1 MDTNL
6 SNSQANPRG
15 NNLGIDA
22 RGNREF
28 HVTYMDTD
36 CGRIRTEVFDTLA
49 EAERF
54 ASRNV
59 SDEEDWAVID
69 AVPAQQDRLAA

>member
-6 SNSQANPRG
+6 SNSKASSRAHHGG
-15 NNLGIDA
+15 NDTGH
-22 RGNREF
+22 REF
-28 HVTYMDTD
+28 HVTYFDAD
-36 CGRIRTEVFDTLA
+36 CGLIRSEVFDTLA

-59 SDEEDWAVID
+59 SDEQGWAVID
-69 AVPAQQDRLAA
+69 AMPAQQGRLAA

>member
-6 SNSQANPRG
+6 SNTKASARDNHG
-15 NNLGIDA
+15 SDA
-22 RGNREF
+22 TGHRVF
-28 HVTYMDTD
+28 HVTYFDAD
-36 CGRIRTEVFDTLA
+36 CGLIRSEVFDTLA

-59 SDEEDWAVID
+59 SDEQGWAVID
-69 AVPAQQDRLAA
+69 AVPARQGRLAA

>member
-6 SNSQANPRG
+6 SNSQATMRG
-15 NNLGIDA
+15 NLGSDTT
-22 RGNREF
+22 GHREF
-28 HVTYMDTD
+28 HVTYFDTE
-36 CGRIRTEVFDTLA
+36 CGLIRSEVFDTLA

-59 SDEEDWAVID
+59 SDELGWALVD
-69 AVPAQQDRLAA
+69 AFPARKGWLAA

>member
-6 SNSQANPRG
+6 SNSQATTRG
-15 NNLGIDA
+15 SLGGSDTA
-22 RGNREF
+22 NQEF
-28 HVTYMDTD
+28 HVTYFDSD
-36 CGRIRTEVFDTLA
+36 CGLIRTETFDTLP

-59 SDEEDWAVID
+59 SDEQGWAVID
-69 AVPAQQDRLAA
+69 AVPAEASQLAA

>member
-6 SNSQANPRG
+6 SNSQATMQG
-15 NNLGIDA
+15 NLGSDA
-22 RGNREF
+22 NGHREF
-28 HVTYMDTD
+28 HVTYFDTE
-36 CGRIRTEVFDTLA
+36 CGLIRSEVFDTLA

-59 SDEEDWAVID
+59 SDEQGWAVVD
-69 AVPAQQDRLAA
+69 AMPARQGRLAA